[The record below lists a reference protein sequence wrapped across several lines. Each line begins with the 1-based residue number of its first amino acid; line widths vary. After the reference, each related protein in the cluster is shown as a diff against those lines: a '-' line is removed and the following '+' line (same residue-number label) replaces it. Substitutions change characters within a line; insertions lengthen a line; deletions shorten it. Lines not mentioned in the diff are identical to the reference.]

1 MSTPKPI
8 LPISEISKRDLEFF
22 MIVDRS
28 YSMEGSRIASLNAVA
43 SEIFENDLPDI
54 LQDYPHVQL
63 NVTVISFS
71 NDVRFEIGP
80 ESVALEDVNW
90 SNILVDGMTNTADAI
105 NALSLRLDAKNMP
118 DRGLPP
124 VCILISDGHC
134 TQSKDEYQNAI
145 DSLEQQ
151 PWGKRAVRLSIGIGD
166 DFNSDE
172 LRLFMSRALR
182 KEIDVLTAKTRE
194 QLKSHIRWASTTAN
208 KSSKSLERRLSP
220 SPNISL
226 FIQSIVLL
234 IAVGYLSSLFCKG
247 KDLDNP
253 SLATRIILI
262 LEASRVTTSAFF
274 QACMSHIESV
284 CSPGSLSNGI
294 NVSKLPSFP

>member
-145 DSLEQQ
+145 DSLEQL

-194 QLKSHIRWASTTAN
+194 QLKSHIRWASTTAV
-208 KSSKSLERRLSP
+208 KSSSSTKSKFTPKDSQGSSDDGNGNVILPAPPPPPPVDDELED
-220 SPNISL
+220 I
-226 FIQSIVLL
+226 F
-234 IAVGYLSSLFCKG
+234 
-247 KDLDNP
+247 
-253 SLATRIILI
+253 
-262 LEASRVTTSAFF
+262 
-274 QACMSHIESV
+274 
-284 CSPGSLSNGI
+284 
-294 NVSKLPSFP
+294 